1 MQLDAVLIEPTK
13 HSKSYTNLLNNVGL
27 RDLVMM
33 DAATPCGVLP
43 TPEGRGERKER
54 SPVFE
59 QITAAAGLGR
69 LQVFEDIPESL
80 SDSIASLED

>member
-1 MQLDAVLIEPTK
+1 
-13 HSKSYTNLLNNVGL
+13 
-27 RDLVMM
+27 MM

-54 SPVFE
+54 SSVYE
-59 QITAAAGLGR
+59 QLTAAGLGR